1 MTKSIIDR
9 KFRLIQQII
18 NLEDESALSK
28 LEHQVTALHK
38 VDDLHFLEAIKPV
51 EKSITLDEM
60 ITQQHYIPPTKETFF
75 SQTEELEWDESLE
88 ELLKMLD

>member
-1 MTKSIIDR
+1 MTQSLIDR

-28 LEHQVTALHK
+28 LERQITTLQK
-38 VDDLHFLEAIKPV
+38 VDDLHFLEAVKPI

-60 ITQQHYIPPTKETFF
+60 IALQHYVPPTKETFF
-75 SQTEELEWDESLE
+75 SQTEALEWDESLE
-88 ELLKMLD
+88 ELLEMLD